1 MKIRVEQYEKIVK
14 ELRKLFPHGHPR
26 FTEMTLDE
34 LALHSDKNH
43 DYARGGDPLGN
54 FNRVALILAQYPG
67 LKLSNPA
74 VVAAVYMLK
83 QLDACLWMLSQGFEG
98 DVENTDTRLTDVHV
112 YAKIMRLIIG
122 R

>member
-1 MKIRVEQYEKIVK
+1 MKMNRDEYAKIVK
-14 ELRKLFPHGHPR
+14 TLRKLFPHGHPY

-54 FNRVALILAQYPG
+54 FTRVATIMAQYPG

-74 VVAAVYMLK
+74 VIAAVYMLK

-112 YAKIMRLIIG
+112 YAKIMRLIL
-122 R
+122 RR